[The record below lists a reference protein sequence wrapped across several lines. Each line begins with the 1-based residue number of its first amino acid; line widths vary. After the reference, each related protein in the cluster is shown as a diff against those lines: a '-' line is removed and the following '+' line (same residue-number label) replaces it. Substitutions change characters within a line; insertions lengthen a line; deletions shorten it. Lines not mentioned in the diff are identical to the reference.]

1 MAVGSYSHRVG
12 GDGAV
17 AKRLEGAAPLRGEQV
32 AHRQPDEG
40 EQRHAQPVEAA
51 GAEAHPEK
59 RRPRKAQTLRAP
71 GQPLHL
77 VQYGDVERGEA
88 QRRERELRPFETQR
102 RQGEERPESGGDGG
116 RGERR
121 DQEARS
127 ELGDEKARR
136 VSADAEEGRLRQVD
150 LAQVSDGDV
159 EADEQDAVDGEE
171 REESEQIVVLHRE
184 RQRQEHR
191 EHEQLGAA
199 DE

>member
-88 QRRERELRPFETQR
+88 HLDAGRVDVDDGVRLD
-102 RQGEERPESGGDGG
+102 PEDGF
-116 RGERR
+116 
-121 DQEARS
+121 
-127 ELGDEKARR
+127 ELGDRLVE
-136 VSADAEEGRLRQVD
+136 VFDNDPNLGRHKLRLD
-150 LAQVSDGDV
+150 LLHIVAILNCINDG
-159 EADEQDAVDGEE
+159 
-171 REESEQIVVLHRE
+171 RIR
-184 RQRQEHR
+184 
-191 EHEQLGAA
+191 
-199 DE
+199 